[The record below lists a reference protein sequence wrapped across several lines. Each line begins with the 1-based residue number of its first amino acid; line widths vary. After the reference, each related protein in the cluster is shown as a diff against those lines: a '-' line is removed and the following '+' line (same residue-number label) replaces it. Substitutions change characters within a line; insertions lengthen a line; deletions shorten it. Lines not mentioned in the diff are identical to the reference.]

1 MGALHPPPDTA
12 DAPHG
17 DGGCGAPTLHLY
29 ERTLVW
35 VDGRF
40 DRVVAGGQYALW
52 TAFHQVRTE
61 TVDAR
66 AVRFDHPDL
75 AAILKSPGAD
85 KFLEEITIEEGHVG
99 VFFRNGAYVETLP
112 AGRYAMWKGV
122 QKAKVVQV
130 NMRELALDV
139 SGQEIM
145 TADKV
150 TLRLNVVVTYR
161 VADALAAVDKTE
173 DARQALYRDAQL
185 AVRAV
190 VGTRELDAILA
201 EKDAVAGRRGDRRRS
216 AGRRGDRGSAW
227 R

>member
-1 MGALHPPPDTA
+1 
-12 DAPHG
+12 
-17 DGGCGAPTLHLY
+17 
-29 ERTLVW
+29 VW

-216 AGRRGDRGSAW
+216 AGRRGDRPSAW